1 MGAKLLILDHCEGTR
16 QFLFEALEL
25 DGKSRLEA
33 SPQRTILTE
42 KGA

>member
-1 MGAKLLILDHCEGTR
+1 MGTKLLTIDLCEGHR

-25 DGKSRLEA
+25 GGKSRLEA
-33 SPQRTILTE
+33 SPQRTILAA

>member
-1 MGAKLLILDHCEGTR
+1 MGTKLLIINHCEGNR

-25 DGKSRLEA
+25 GGKSRLEV
-33 SPQRTILTE
+33 SPQRTILAE